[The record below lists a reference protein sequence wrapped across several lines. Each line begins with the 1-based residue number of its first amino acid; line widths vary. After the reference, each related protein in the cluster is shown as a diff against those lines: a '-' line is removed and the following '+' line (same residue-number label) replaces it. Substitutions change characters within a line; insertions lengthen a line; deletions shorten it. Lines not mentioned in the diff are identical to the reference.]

1 MVSEYACCML
11 NEKED
16 ERSCHVLNN
25 GECECVCCMLNNG
38 ECECACCLLNEKEG
52 ERPCY
57 VLNNG
62 ENVAAQRER
71 QGNLCC
77 GSCQSRNSSH
87 DISKL
92 IDRFQQNSVLTF
104 PSEIGT
110 NNSIHFLDVHVAQH
124 TNKFKTLVFKKPT
137 DTGVYLNAVS
147 ECPYRYEESSIK
159 VLVHRTYKISS
170 DWRKFSQSIN
180 NLKQTFINN
189 GYSNVCSNRILND
202 YVNRMHNPTEKSNIT
217 TQYLFHCNQF
227 KSAYKTVERMIK
239 QIVQNNA
246 RHITPN

>member
-92 IDRFQQNSVLTF
+92 IDRFQQNSLLTLT
-104 PSEIGT
+104 SEIDT
-110 NNSIHFLDVHVAQH
+110 NSVKILDVHVAHLKNQP
-124 TNKFKTLVFKKPT
+124 F
-137 DTGVYLNAVS
+137 S
-147 ECPYRYEESSIK
+147 ECGHRYKESSIIA
-159 VLVHRTYKISS
+159 LIHRTYKISS
-170 DWRKFSQSIN
+170 DWSKFSQSIN
-180 NLKQTFINN
+180 NLK
-189 GYSNVCSNRILND
+189 
-202 YVNRMHNPTEKSNIT
+202 
-217 TQYLFHCNQF
+217 
-227 KSAYKTVERMIK
+227 
-239 QIVQNNA
+239 
-246 RHITPN
+246 